1 MSSFISLGY
10 FSINFYNLF
19 ILLIFYKH
27 RNLHLTSQISSYFIS
42 HFPTEGFFIFPY
54 IYSYMKHLI
63 KRILKEETESIDPKV
78 IKVLKN
84 FIIEYFSDVDW
95 FKDVDFER
103 STWINSN
110 SIPIPEIKITIYISD
125 EDDIVTTSDFSE
137 LVEEIDFIMDMFY
150 PMKDYLYT
158 AVWYLDVKPV

>member
-1 MSSFISLGY
+1 
-10 FSINFYNLF
+10 
-19 ILLIFYKH
+19 
-27 RNLHLTSQISSYFIS
+27 
-42 HFPTEGFFIFPY
+42 
-54 IYSYMKHLI
+54 MKHLI
-63 KRILKEETESIDPKV
+63 KRILKEETASIDPKV

-95 FKDVDFER
+95 FKDVDFEIG
-103 STWINSN
+103 TWVNSN
-110 SIPIPEIKITIYISD
+110 SNPIPEIRITIYISD
-125 EDDIVTTSDFSE
+125 ERYSIEFPEFPE